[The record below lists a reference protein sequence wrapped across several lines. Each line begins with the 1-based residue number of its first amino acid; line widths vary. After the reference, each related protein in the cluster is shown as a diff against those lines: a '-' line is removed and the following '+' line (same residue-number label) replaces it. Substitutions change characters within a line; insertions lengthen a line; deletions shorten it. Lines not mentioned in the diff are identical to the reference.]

1 MMEIKDFHLA
11 TFSNPYYD
19 FLDNF
24 AQSEYESAKL
34 LGKFYTDY
42 TVAEEMIDRV
52 VAELEQH
59 NETESIRIID
69 PFCGDGRLVIKL
81 LQVNSLIFSDDYY
94 SYNDKT

>member
-1 MMEIKDFHLA
+1 MEIKDFHLA

-42 TVAEEMIDRV
+42 IVAEEMIGV
-52 VAELEQH
+52 NIPSYGVAAPGWNTVREPVMQ
-59 NETESIRIID
+59 T
-69 PFCGDGRLVIKL
+69 PFKS
-81 LQVNSLIFSDDYY
+81 QNF
-94 SYNDKT
+94 KTSRSEP